1 MPYLRLLLPFYPPPA
16 THKLSGDQTL
26 QRRPHEGQ
34 REERGRDVEQRMN
47 LADSALGKLDQDV
60 GDEPEA
66 YTVGDVERQ
75 RQCQYG
81 QECGDGLFEAV
92 PRNMP
97 YLGHHQE
104 PDDYQGGGSDG
115 RDEQGLASSR
125 RVRYG
130 DRAAEDRDQGRE
142 REATRNRSPTTT

>member
-47 LADSALGKLDQDV
+47 LADPPPGKLDQDV

-66 YTVGDVERQ
+66 YAVRDVEGQ
-75 RQCQYG
+75 RQGQYG
-81 QECGDGLFEAV
+81 QEGGDSLVEVV

-104 PDDYQGGGSDG
+104 PDDYQGRGRHGG
-115 RDEQGLASSR
+115 DEQGLASSR

-142 REATRNRSPTTT
+142 REGDQK